1 MACDVP
7 IAKEIAE
14 LLFRRP
20 VASIRESFKGS
31 AMAAAR
37 NKAVFG
43 IYSTAD
49 QAERAVNAL
58 IEDGFASED
67 VSVLMPD
74 QRSTREFAHHKET
87 KAPEGATAGVT
98 AGGVLGGTLGVL
110 VGLGT
115 LAIPGVGPLLA
126 AGPIVAG
133 LAGLGAGGAV
143 GGLIGALAGMGIPE
157 YEARR
162 YEGRVKDGGIL
173 LSVHCESP
181 GDILRAREI
190 LTGTGAVDIASS
202 AESSGVTATPP
213 PAAPP
218 PGAGVGRATVSGPK

>member
-1 MACDVP
+1 MFRTWRNLRNCHL
-7 IAKEIAE
+7 AE
-14 LLFRRP
+14 PLHPL
-20 VASIRESFKGS
+20 VNHLKGS

-43 IYSTAD
+43 IYSNAD

-58 IEDGFASED
+58 IRDGFASED

-87 KAPEGATAGVT
+87 KAPEGATAGGA
-98 AGGVLGGTLGVL
+98 AGGVVGGTLGVL

-162 YEGRVKDGGIL
+162 YEGRVRDGGIL
-173 LSVHCESP
+173 LSVHCDSP

-202 AESSGVTATPP
+202 AETSGVQSTTS
-213 PAAPP
+213 PAARPAEP
-218 PGAGVGRATVSGPK
+218 GVGRASVSGPK

>member
-1 MACDVP
+1 MT
-7 IAKEIAE
+7 
-14 LLFRRP
+14 
-20 VASIRESFKGS
+20 
-31 AMAAAR
+31 AAR

-49 QAERAVNAL
+49 QAERAVNEL
-58 IEDGFASED
+58 IRDGFASED

-74 QRSTREFAHHKET
+74 QRSTREFAHHKDT
-87 KAPEGATAGVT
+87 KAPEGATAGAA
-98 AGGVLGGTLGVL
+98 AGGALGGTLGVL
-110 VGLGT
+110 VGLGA

-173 LSVHCESP
+173 LSVHCETP
-181 GDILRAREI
+181 GEVLRAREI
-190 LTGTGAVDIASS
+190 LTGTGATDIASS
-202 AESSGVTATPP
+202 SESAGSESTPS
-213 PAAPP
+213 PAAH
-218 PGAGVGRATVSGPK
+218 AAKSGVGRATVSGPK

>member
-1 MACDVP
+1 MTAV
-7 IAKEIAE
+7 K
-14 LLFRRP
+14 
-20 VASIRESFKGS
+20 
-31 AMAAAR
+31 

-43 IYSTAD
+43 IYANAD

-58 IEDGFASED
+58 IQDGFLSED

-98 AGGVLGGTLGVL
+98 AGGVVGGTLGVL
-110 VGLGT
+110 VGLGA

-143 GGLIGALAGMGIPE
+143 GGLIGALVGMGIPE

-162 YEGRVKDGGIL
+162 YEGRVRDGGIL
-173 LSVHCESP
+173 KSVHCETA

-190 LTGTGAVDIASS
+190 LTDTGAVDISS
-202 AESSGVTATPP
+202 STESSGAEP
-213 PAAPP
+213 APP
-218 PGAGVGRATVSGPK
+218 PTMRPADTGVGRANVPGPK

>member
-1 MACDVP
+1 VYPTRC
-7 IAKEIAE
+7 IHS
-14 LLFRRP
+14 
-20 VASIRESFKGS
+20 SIFLKGVV
-31 AMAAAR
+31 MAAAR

-58 IEDGFASED
+58 IRDGFGSED

-74 QRSTREFAHHKET
+74 QRSTREFAHHKDT

-98 AGGVLGGTLGVL
+98 AGGIVGGTLGVL
-110 VGLGT
+110 VGLGA
-115 LAIPGVGPLLA
+115 LVIPGVGPLLA

-173 LSVHCESP
+173 LSVHCETP

-190 LTGTGAVDIASS
+190 LTGTGAADIASS
-202 AESSGVTATPP
+202 SES
-213 PAAPP
+213 
-218 PGAGVGRATVSGPK
+218 AGVQPTPAPDARPADRA